1 MKKVIS
7 VLMILVMI
15 MALAACGKKEDPSD
29 SGNAAVTQAEENKKD
44 TEPTKA
50 SEPTPEP
57 TKEVTP
63 EPTLNPED
71 DEFYGFGQIYAGVYL
86 CDNGWSLTVEPEGAA
101 AVINVFGEHTDME
114 TFGSYHEFWTNFN
127 KDTMVFSSFNEVYH
141 YVADEMTSDVLDVEN
156 TFEVIGDRILWINE
170 DMEFVKYSDDTSDN
184 PNYVGG
190 NYFSGDVGDGFGAE
204 FILEQQETVDVIG
217 TTFYGVYC
225 ECWDY
230 SADSFYYPYYG
241 NEMSM
246 DTMDEFNAAFL
257 KLGTE
262 DDLGEFCFLATGI
275 NSDVTW
281 SMEDGRLIMTNIN
294 SGDIYEGLFYWDT
307 EGQKMYVCVRVE
319 EYDVWMTA
327 DTEIIAP
334 AEEPGEDDTDPEEY
348 KVDALGNGPDVY
360 DYDYSRYESLI
371 LSVIDM
377 GIYYR
382 MKIDVLDKYRV
393 DADMIESL
401 HVGDMLNLDG
411 KWVTVTHIYS
421 MDEDYNYTVDH
432 DSFEEGC
439 RVIVMPEK
447 ITDFYFPAEIEEAG
461 FDENPESAEFGF
473 VYNSYEECYIA
484 YSDWAWDDCYVEMNY
499 VMLYGVNLAVNESTV
514 VHPAY
519 YDTSRYGSDLTLTGG
534 EFMRLRESKE
544 EQDNRGIHFY
554 DGITYRIT
562 LEYDAEG
569 RATGSVADIQ
579 EVYTP

>member
-44 TEPTKA
+44 AEPTKA

-71 DEFYGFGQIYAGVYL
+71 D
-86 CDNGWSLTVEPEGAA
+86 
-101 AVINVFGEHTDME
+101 
-114 TFGSYHEFWTNFN
+114 
-127 KDTMVFSSFNEVYH
+127 
-141 YVADEMTSDVLDVEN
+141 
-156 TFEVIGDRILWINE
+156 
-170 DMEFVKYSDDTSDN
+170 TSDN

-190 NYFSGDVGDGFGAE
+190 NYFSG
-204 FILEQQETVDVIG
+204 
-217 TTFYGVYC
+217 
-225 ECWDY
+225 
-230 SADSFYYPYYG
+230 
-241 NEMSM
+241 
-246 DTMDEFNAAFL
+246 
-257 KLGTE
+257 
-262 DDLGEFCFLATGI
+262 
-275 NSDVTW
+275 
-281 SMEDGRLIMTNIN
+281 
-294 SGDIYEGLFYWDT
+294 
-307 EGQKMYVCVRVE
+307 
-319 EYDVWMTA
+319 
-327 DTEIIAP
+327 
-334 AEEPGEDDTDPEEY
+334 EDDTDPAEY

-519 YDTSRYGSDLTLTGG
+519 YDTSRYGYDLTLTGG